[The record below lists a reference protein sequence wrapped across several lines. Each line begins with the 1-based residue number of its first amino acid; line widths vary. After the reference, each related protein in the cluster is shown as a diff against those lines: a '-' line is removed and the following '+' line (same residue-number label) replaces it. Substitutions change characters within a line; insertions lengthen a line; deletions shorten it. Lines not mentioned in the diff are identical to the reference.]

1 LQKYDVI
8 ALLGSQVMRQADH
21 YVLAPHTELKA
32 NAAGAAWAKEVGKR
46 FVISGGYNWG
56 VRYDD
61 KQILPKPDY
70 SFEAFT
76 RARRTGKSE
85 AEIIRDFMRE
95 HCGVPEDAM
104 LLEEVSATTEE
115 NAEFLRIILERPAFS
130 EARGIAILTL
140 IHHMERAL
148 PAFRAIMEVDP
159 LHAEDLLAMQ
169 GPIWIDKICEYYE
182 GPKEGKQWDTEK
194 IRELL
199 TNGKS
204 IGELLEI

>member
-1 LQKYDVI
+1 LEKYDVI
-8 ALLGSQVMRQADH
+8 VLLGSQVTKQAGQ
-21 YVLAPHTELKA
+21 YALALHTELKA
-32 NAAGAAWAKEVGKR
+32 RAAGVAWAKGIGKR
-46 FVISGGYNWG
+46 FIISGGYNWG

-61 KQILPKPDY
+61 KQILQKPDF

-76 RARRTGKSE
+76 RARRMGKSE
-85 AEIIRDFMRE
+85 AEAIRDFMRE

-115 NAEFLRIILERPAFS
+115 NAQFLKIILERPAFS
-130 EARGIAILTL
+130 EAKGIAILTL

-148 PAFRAIMEVDP
+148 PAFRAIMEVEP
-159 LHAEDLLAMQ
+159 LLAEDLLAMQ

-182 GPKEGKQWDTEK
+182 SPKEGKQWDTNK

-199 TNGKS
+199 TNRKS
-204 IGELLEI
+204 VGELLKV

>member
-1 LQKYDVI
+1 LEKYDVVV
-8 ALLGSQVMRQADH
+8 LLGSQVMRQAGQ

-32 NAAGAAWAKEVGKR
+32 RAAGVAWAKGVGKR
-46 FVISGGYNWG
+46 FIISGGYNWG

-61 KQILPKPDY
+61 NQIFPKPDF

-76 RARRTGKSE
+76 RARRMGKSE
-85 AEIIRDFMRE
+85 AEVIRDFMRE

-104 LLEEVSATTEE
+104 LLEEASATTEE
-115 NAEFLRIILERPAFS
+115 NAEFLKIILERPTFS
-130 EARGIAILTL
+130 ETKGIAILTL

-148 PAFRAIMEVDP
+148 PAFRAIMEVE
-159 LHAEDLLAMQ
+159 LLLAEDLLAMQ

-182 GPKEGKQWDTEK
+182 SLKEGKQWDTRK

-199 TNGKS
+199 TNRKS
-204 IGELLEI
+204 IGELLKV